1 MKKSY
6 QLILVFIIGLLL
18 NFGSSYADDFTEA
31 MLNAKKNLK
40 AAADSFNKEELI
52 KVRGEFE
59 RIKQLKKDIWL
70 VDYYIAYTDY
80 NIALTEMESEDK
92 DKIKKYTESGLDVIN
107 KSIELKD
114 DFSDAYVLKV
124 SLNFNRWQYEPG
136 QMNDI
141 ISEVKEANILAVK
154 YDADNPRYYLV
165 NGISKY
171 WTPEQFG
178 GGVEEALPDLNRSN
192 ELFETRVEPSE
203 LYPDWGYDWTLGYLA
218 LCMIKR
224 NDEGDMDKAKDY
236 IDKALEINPE
246 SGFIKGFVM
255 KEYEKESEQ
264 KD

>member
-6 QLILVFIIGLLL
+6 QIIIIFIIGLLL
-18 NFGSSYADDFTEA
+18 NISDAYADDFTEA

-40 AAADSFNKEELI
+40 AAADNFSKEELI

-92 DKIKKYTESGLDVIN
+92 EEIEKYTKSGLDVIN

-114 DFSDAYVLKV
+114 DFSDSYVLKV
-124 SLNFNRWQYEPG
+124 SLNFNRWQFEPG

-141 ISEVKEANILAVK
+141 ISEVKEANILAEK

-178 GGVEEALPDLNRSN
+178 GGVEEALPELNRSN

-224 NDEGDMDKAKDY
+224 NDEGDMDKAGDY
-236 IDKALEINPE
+236 IEKALEVNPE
-246 SGFIKGFVM
+246 SGFIKNYVK
-255 KEYEKESEQ
+255 KEYEKANGE
-264 KD
+264 KN

>member
-6 QLILVFIIGLLL
+6 QLIFVFIIGLLL
-18 NFGSSYADDFTEA
+18 NFGNSYADDFTEA

-92 DKIKKYTESGLDVIN
+92 DEVKKYTKSGLDVIN

-141 ISEVKEANILAVK
+141 TSEVKEANILAEK
-154 YDADNPRYYLV
+154 HDADNPRYYLV

-178 GGVEEALPDLNRSN
+178 GGVEEALLDLNRSN
-192 ELFETRVEPSE
+192 ELFETRVKPSE

>member
-6 QLILVFIIGLLL
+6 QLILVIVFGLSL
-18 NFGSSYADDFTEA
+18 NFCNTYADDFTEA

-40 AAADSFNKEELI
+40 AAADNFNKEELI

-92 DKIKKYTESGLDVIN
+92 DEIKKYTKSGLDVIN

-136 QMNDI
+136 KMNDI
-141 ISEVKEANILAVK
+141 ISEVKEANILAEK
-154 YDADNPRYYLV
+154 YDAGNPRYYLV

-171 WTPEQFG
+171 WTPTQFG

-192 ELFETRVEPSE
+192 ELFETRIEPSE

-224 NDEGDMDKAKDY
+224 NEEGDMDKAGDY
-236 IDKALEINPE
+236 IEKALEVNPE
-246 SGFIKGFVM
+246 SGFIKDFVK
-255 KEYEKESEQ
+255 KEYEKANEE
-264 KD
+264 KK

>member
-6 QLILVFIIGLLL
+6 QLIFIVIIGLFL
-18 NFGSSYADDFTEA
+18 NISDSYADDFTEA
-31 MLNAKKNLK
+31 MLNAKTKLK

-92 DKIKKYTESGLDVIN
+92 DEIKKYTKSGLDVIN

-114 DFSDAYVLKV
+114 DFSDSYVLKV

-141 ISEVKEANILAVK
+141 ISEVKEANILAEK

-178 GGVEEALPDLNRSN
+178 GGVEEALQELNRSN

>member
-1 MKKSY
+1 MRKSY
-6 QLILVFIIGLLL
+6 QLIFVFIIGLLL
-18 NFGSSYADDFTEA
+18 NFGNSYADEFTEA

-80 NIALTEMESEDK
+80 NIALTEMEGEDK
-92 DKIKKYTESGLDVIN
+92 DEIKKYTKSGLDVIN

-141 ISEVKEANILAVK
+141 ISEVKDANILAVK

-165 NGISKY
+165 NGLSKY

-178 GGVEEALPDLNRSN
+178 GGVEEALLELNRSN

-246 SGFIKGFVM
+246 SGFIKGFVV

>member
-6 QLILVFIIGLLL
+6 QFIFVFIIGLLL
-18 NFGSSYADDFTEA
+18 NFGNSYADDFTDA
-31 MLNAKKNLK
+31 MLKAKKNLK
-40 AAADSFNKEELI
+40 SAADTFNKEELI

-80 NIALTEMESEDK
+80 NIALTDMESEDK
-92 DKIKKYTESGLDVIN
+92 DEIKKYTESGLDVVN
-107 KSIELKD
+107 KSIDLRY

-124 SLNFNRWQYEPG
+124 SLNFNRWQYEPEK
-136 QMNDI
+136 MNDI
-141 ISEVKEANILAVK
+141 ISEVKEANILAKK
-154 YDADNPRYYLV
+154 YDANNPRYFLV

-178 GGVEEALPDLNRSN
+178 GGVEKAFPDLNRSN

-203 LYPDWGYDWTLGYLA
+203 IYPDWGYDMALGYLA

-246 SGFIKGFVM
+246 SGFIKGYVM
-255 KEYEKESEQ
+255 KEYEKENGQ